1 MLALLRQLSYCEYQG
16 DVLFIFSKGLS
27 AFIAKPS
34 ITSRLECDHGD
45 RLVVFSSYDQHF
57 MRPCCKQIKSVCF
70 LAAMA
75 SLRQPLSGENLQK
88 SLSVYAHYIHY
99 MLHRISRSCT
109 STSEM
114 IFLLCST
121 IPGGS
126 LLRFAESLRIS
137 SWLVSRHCTS
147 LGSCFLLLLD
157 PSIKWWVEPVAFTL
171 GILWRP
177 HGKVKQSART
187 KDRGELLSGYII
199 QHYYMWHRY
208 TYIYI

>member
-45 RLVVFSSYDQHF
+45 RLVVFSSYNQHF

-109 STSEM
+109 STSEL

-137 SWLVSRHCTS
+137 SWFQGIVLRLAAASCSCWT
-147 LGSCFLLLLD
+147 LQLNDGSNRLYLHWAYCD
-157 PSIKWWVEPVAFTL
+157 VHTAK
-171 GILWRP
+171 
-177 HGKVKQSART
+177 
-187 KDRGELLSGYII
+187 
-199 QHYYMWHRY
+199 
-208 TYIYI
+208 